1 MQSVSVL
8 GGCVRAN
15 RWAVRVAALVGV
27 TMAVLMGTPS
37 AWAATTDSGTTTVSF
52 NIAEAIEVTSW
63 PAATFSLADGAAP
76 GVAVVSEGLSITVR
90 SNSLWGIQISSD
102 SGDGYLREY
111 SDVEGFI
118 PDGHTVGPV
127 EWATSADG
135 LWTPI
140 TSVPTPIFADQPPT
154 GEAGAS
160 VGFLLRVTPT
170 YDHQPLPE
178 GREYRI
184 VLVYTAGVGF

>member
-15 RWAVRVAALVGV
+15 RWAVGVAVLVGV
-27 TMAVLMGTPS
+27 TMAVLMGTPL

-76 GVAVVSEGLSITVR
+76 GVAVVSGELSIRVR
-90 SNSLWGIQISSD
+90 SNSEWGIQVSAESD
-102 SGDGYLREY
+102 GLLREY
-111 SDVEGFI
+111 DHTLASYVA
-118 PDGHTVGPV
+118 DGHTVGPV